1 MTAEKKD
8 LSVQGVN
15 KHFDQVKA
23 VDNVTLDVPA
33 GEFFTLLGPSGCG
46 KTTLLRVI
54 AGLEMPDSGKVLL
67 GGEDITT
74 LPATK
79 RQVNTVFQSYA
90 LFPHLT
96 VFENVA
102 FGLRSRKFPT
112 EEINQRVNRRL
123 EMLGIEEMTQRRPDQ
138 LSGGQKQR
146 VALARALVNEPD
158 VLLLDEPM
166 SALDAK
172 LRAQVQVEL
181 RRLQQ
186 KLGGTF
192 ILVTH
197 DQDEA
202 LVVSDRIAVMRKGRV
217 IQHGT
222 PEEVYDLPETQF
234 VAEFLG
240 AANLIEG
247 HVKNGGIQT
256 DIGFLQLE
264 ETPPWSHGTVAI
276 RPEWIRIHDHP
287 PETNG
292 VQAQIRE
299 VIYRGT
305 DFDLWLDPG
314 PIRVRTNTYKH
325 FKAGEKIWLELAPE
339 ELVILNG

>member
-1 MTAEKKD
+1 MTDQIKG
-8 LSVQGVN
+8 LSIRGVN
-15 KHFDQVKA
+15 KSFGETRA
-23 VDNVTLDVPA
+23 VDDVTLEVSV

-46 KTTLLRVI
+46 KTTLLRII
-54 AGLEMPDSGKVLL
+54 AGLEMPDSGKIML
-67 GGEDITT
+67 GGDDITT
-74 LPATK
+74 LPATQ
-79 RQVNTVFQSYA
+79 RPVNTVFQSYA

-96 VFENVA
+96 IFENVA
-102 FGLRSRKFPT
+102 FGLRSRKFPAK
-112 EEINQRVNRRL
+112 EINQRVKRRL
-123 EMLGIEEMTQRRPDQ
+123 EMLELEEMAQRRPDQ
-138 LSGGQKQR
+138 LSGGQRQR

-202 LVVSDRIAVMRKGRV
+202 LVVSDRVAVMREGRV
-217 IQHGT
+217 IQHGS
-222 PEEVYDLPETQF
+222 PEAVYDEPGTRF

-240 AANLIEG
+240 AANLIDGDVEA
-247 HVKNGGIQT
+247 GGLQT

-264 ETPPWSHGTVAI
+264 KTPPWSHGTIAI
-276 RPEWIRIHDHP
+276 RPEWIRIRDAKP
-287 PETNG
+287 TTNG
-292 VQAQIRE
+292 IRATIKE

-314 PIRVRTNTYKH
+314 PLRVRTNTYER
-325 FKAGEKIWLELAPE
+325 FNPGDQVWLELAPA
-339 ELVILNG
+339 ELVILDA

>member
-15 KHFDQVKA
+15 KHFGQVQA
-23 VDNVTLDVPA
+23 VDDVTLDVPA

-123 EMLGIEEMTQRRPDQ
+123 EMLGIEEMAQRRPDQ

-202 LVVSDRIAVMRKGRV
+202 LVVSDRIAVMCRGRV

-264 ETPPWSHGTVAI
+264 ETPPWPHGTVAI

-292 VQAQIRE
+292 VQAEIRE

-325 FKAGEKIWLELAPE
+325 FKTGDKIWLELAPE
-339 ELVILNG
+339 ELVILNE